1 MTYNINFQKILF
13 IVKLR
18 LVSNYSS
25 INTKNG
31 AIQQPIKSSMQ
42 SQYAALEYE
51 GIVCFYSGEN
61 AGYKSRIVWFESCF
75 SLETRI
81 NVFCC

>member
-13 IVKLR
+13 IVKHR
-18 LVSNYSS
+18 LVSNYGS

-31 AIQQPIKSSMQ
+31 AIQQSIKSSMQ

-51 GIVCFYSGEN
+51 GIACFSSAEN

-81 NVFCC
+81 TGFCC